1 MNKLLTFYS
10 ESHIK
15 LYEEF
20 FLNSFN
26 KNLSKNFNLIVKKI
40 PQVCESGDFASNGFD
55 LAMLEKIKFIIENI
69 NINEDQLL
77 VFSDCDVQFFN
88 DLEFIMDDYD
98 ILFQK
103 DYFEKN
109 YCAGFFVSK
118 QNSKVLNF
126 FEKVKNSL
134 IESLNGK
141 IDDQG
146 IINTLL
152 NNNDKLIKSGFLP
165 DNKYWTVGNS
175 TEGRVWNGE
184 NVYIPEDLIVHHA
197 NFTIGIENKI
207 KLLNL
212 VKEKNEK

>member
-1 MNKLLTFYS
+1 LKKKY
-10 ESHIK
+10 
-15 LYEEF
+15 
-20 FLNSFN
+20 
-26 KNLSKNFNLIVKKI
+26 NLIVKKI
-40 PQVCESGDFASNGFD
+40 PQVCQSGDFASNGFD

-69 NINEDQLL
+69 NINENNLL

-103 DYFEKN
+103 DYFENN

-118 QNSKVLNF
+118 QNIKVLNF

-141 IDDQG
+141 IDDQF
-146 IINTLL
+146 IINKLL
-152 NNNDKLIKSGFLP
+152 NSNTNLVKSGFLP
-165 DNKYWTVGNS
+165 NDKYWTVANS
-175 TEGRVWNGE
+175 TNGKVWNGE
-184 NVYIPEDLIVHHA
+184 KIDTPNNLIMHHA
-197 NFTIGIENKI
+197 NFTIGVENKI